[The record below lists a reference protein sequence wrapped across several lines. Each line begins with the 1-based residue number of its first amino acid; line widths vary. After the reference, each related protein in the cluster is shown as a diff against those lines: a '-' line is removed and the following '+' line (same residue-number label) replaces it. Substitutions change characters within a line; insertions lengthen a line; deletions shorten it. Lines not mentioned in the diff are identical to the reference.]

1 MHLIDNIPSSE
12 EFIRTLFHKEFF
24 SSFMIERACNY
35 VLDELRKSIDDGI
48 NLATVNF
55 YYFFF
60 DENKVHWKTD
70 KKLEFVKLIANI
82 LEQRGYYITSIDYDR
97 HEMICFHV
105 AADKE
110 KYKQDC
116 RIKRNK
122 DFKNSIKEIF
132 KVFLSVIGIAL
143 ICFLISIPFLF

>member
-1 MHLIDNIPSSE
+1 MRLIETIPSSE

-48 NLATVNF
+48 NLATANF

-82 LEQRGYYITSIDYDR
+82 FEQKGYYVTSIDYDG
-97 HEMICFHV
+97 HEMIYLHV

-116 RIKRNK
+116 TIKRK
-122 DFKNSIKEIF
+122 QDFKNSIKETLKIF
-132 KVFLSVIGIAL
+132 LTVIGIAL
-143 ICFLISIPFLF
+143 ICFGVAIPFLF